1 MLEERSYSWTNEGNY
16 FVNTFQRSKQT
27 TKRSKNVLSLL
38 AAKSLIILQQVNQKL
53 QQLNVFVVIQLR
65 WSVQSGLS
73 QPILKG
79 VYSPDVRAH
88 QLIQLFLQISRTAI
102 PAYHYDL
109 CKFFLDSGVY
119 TKSQY
124 HVRDEHMWAMST

>member
-1 MLEERSYSWTNEGNY
+1 MLEEIVYNWTHEGNY

-27 TKRSKNVLSLL
+27 TKSSKNVLSLL

-53 QQLNVFVVIQLR
+53 QQLNVFIVIQLR

-79 VYSPDVRAH
+79 VYSLDVRAH
-88 QLIQLFLQISRTAI
+88 QLIQLFLQHSRTGI

-109 CKFFLDSGVY
+109 HKFCLDLGVY
-119 TKSQY
+119 IKS
-124 HVRDEHMWAMST
+124 